1 MPFSFTQ
8 LKTEVGWCHHWRK
21 MWVWSHFH
29 LKGKKY
35 LTFPQ
40 YFPNTQLPDGCFN
53 GRSFNPLSRTECWTV
68 TDDDILKITRASIL
82 LTYIPRIELLQM
94 SMCEVRT
101 KKAYLFGTFMH
112 LLEVMYDYGGIS
124 ERSPGEKSGNYIEH
138 MLSVKMCP
146 RKKWKNICCLWV
158 VRKDISGHLWS
169 VSWIIHRTIPR
180 TRQLLPKKYIRRQVL
195 VLHKISFKM
204 SNFLGFNPSRK
215 FRTKRNICLMPS
227 CWYYRRCLRPKCI
240 TFASN
245 ILTILRKHLQ
255 QNIASVSF

>member
-1 MPFSFTQ
+1 M
-8 LKTEVGWCHHWRK
+8 
-21 MWVWSHFH
+21 
-29 LKGKKY
+29 
-35 LTFPQ
+35 
-40 YFPNTQLPDGCFN
+40 N
-53 GRSFNPLSRTECWTV
+53 
-68 TDDDILKITRASIL
+68 
-82 LTYIPRIELLQM
+82 
-94 SMCEVRT
+94 
-101 KKAYLFGTFMH
+101 
-112 LLEVMYDYGGIS
+112 DYGGIP
-124 ERSPGEKSGNYIEH
+124 ERSPGEKTGNFIEN

-215 FRTKRNICLMPS
+215 IRTKRNICLMPS